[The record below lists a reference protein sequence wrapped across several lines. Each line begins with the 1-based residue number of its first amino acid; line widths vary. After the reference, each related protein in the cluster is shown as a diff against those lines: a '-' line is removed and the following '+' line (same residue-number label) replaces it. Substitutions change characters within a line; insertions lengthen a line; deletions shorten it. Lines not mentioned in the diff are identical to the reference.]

1 MCKEI
6 PVLTANDVELRAS
19 QITKTNYGVYI
30 NLLVYKDARV
40 DMRVLDAVFG
50 PMNWQRKQEVVNG
63 NLFCTISVWDEDKKQ
78 WISKQDVGTESNTE
92 ATKGESSDA
101 FKRAGFCWGIGREL
115 YNAPQIRFKLDDKE
129 VAEKNGRVTTYAKF
143 RVAAMEYDK
152 ERQEYTVFD
161 VVDKDGNLRF
171 SLGKNAVKK
180 EPVKK
185 EPAPITVDKYVKDY
199 KGRTCVF
206 LLNKWQYLDRLGAA
220 ELNVIVNGADKDK
233 YADCHDEAVSRFEK
247 LQRWQKYVG
256 EE

>member
-6 PVLTANDVELRAS
+6 PVLTASDVELRAS
-19 QITKTNYGVYI
+19 QITKTNYGVYV

-63 NLFCTISVWDEDKKQ
+63 NLFCTISVWDDDKKQ

-161 VVDKDGNLRF
+161 VIDKDGNLRF
-171 SLGKNAVKK
+171 SLGKK
-180 EPVKK
+180 PVKQEVRK
-185 EPAPITVDKYVKDY
+185 EPAPPPVDKYVKDY

-206 LLNKWQYLDRLGAA
+206 LLNKCHYLDRLGAA
-220 ELNVIVNGADKDK
+220 ELNVIINGADKDK
-233 YADCHDEAVSRFEK
+233 YADCLDEALNRFMDIK
-247 LQRWQKYVG
+247 KGQGDV
-256 EE
+256 